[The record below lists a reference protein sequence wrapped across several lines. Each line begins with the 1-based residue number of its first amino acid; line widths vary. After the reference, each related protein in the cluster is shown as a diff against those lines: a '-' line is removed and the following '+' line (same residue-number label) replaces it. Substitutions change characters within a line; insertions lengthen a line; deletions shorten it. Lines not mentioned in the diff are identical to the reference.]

1 MISTFRLQLEGMR
14 QGLYVRMV
22 LKNVPVEFLD
32 NFNPYRPVVV
42 GGLLP
47 DETAMGYV
55 RARVKR
61 HRWHRRILK
70 SNDPLI
76 FSIGWRRYQSI
87 PVYSME
93 QDSNERPRFL
103 KYTPEHMHCF
113 CTFYG
118 PLVPPNTGVLALQ
131 KTDRNSTDFRIA
143 LTGSTLEQL
152 ATSAV
157 VKKLKLVGHPY
168 KIFKN
173 TAFIGGMFNSNLEVA
188 KYEGA
193 KLKTVSGIRGQ
204 VKKALND
211 STPGRFRATFEDKI
225 LMSDIIICRMWVPVD
240 IKQYYNPVNSLL
252 DDNWQGMKYTA
263 QIRKE
268 QSVPIPVAK
277 DSLYKP
283 IERAPREFSK
293 LNIPKKL
300 QEVSCNIVIISL
312 CLFTESNIL
321 ISIDIYYRHYP
332 LLPSRSSNNPA
343 KINR

>member
-1 MISTFRLQLEGMR
+1 MPLYIYSIERCVLRLQLEGMR
-14 QGLYVRMV
+14 QGLYVRIV
-22 LKNVPVEFLD
+22 LKGVPVEFID
-32 NFNPYRPVVV
+32 NFNPFKPVVV

-47 DETAMGYV
+47 HETTMGFV

-61 HRWHRRILK
+61 HRWHKRILK

-93 QDSNERPRFL
+93 EETIDRQRFL
-103 KYTPEHMHCF
+103 KYTPEHMHCY

-131 KTDRNSTDFRIA
+131 KTDKNTTDFRIA
-143 LTGSTLEQL
+143 LTGATLEL
-152 ATSAV
+152 VATTTI

-173 TAFIGGMFNSNLEVA
+173 TAFIGGMFSSNLEVA

-193 KLKTVSGIRGQ
+193 KIKTVSGIRGQ

-211 STPGRFRATFEDKI
+211 GTPGRYRATFEDKI
-225 LMSDIIICRMWVPVD
+225 LMSDIVVCRMWVPVD
-240 IKQYYNPVNSLL
+240 IKQFYNPVTSLL
-252 DDNWQGMKYTA
+252 EENWAGMRPTA
-263 QIRKE
+263 LIRKE
-268 QSVPIPVAK
+268 QSVPIPVVK

-283 IERAPREFSK
+283 IERQPREFNK

-300 QEVSCNIVIISL
+300 QQVRYDNLFVPGLVYNIS
-312 CLFTESNIL
+312 
-321 ISIDIYYRHYP
+321 
-332 LLPSRSSNNPA
+332 
-343 KINR
+343 